1 MNNRIPYVFF
11 YKTKILFDNK
21 NVFAASDSQI
31 FTIFKF
37 FNFYFVSLA
46 TFVRRKM
53 RTRISK
59 ILMCFAA
66 LAMLLMSAVP
76 HHHHCFGADHS
87 EYICFASLEQEQDCC
102 LETENEHACHLHSIV
117 TLIGHIQNAPQ
128 CYSPMVAVV
137 PEIISLDNHNI
148 SGRSTEY
155 RILTAERLLPLISAD
170 RRASVPRRW
179 FLDNYS

>member
-1 MNNRIPYVFF
+1 
-11 YKTKILFDNK
+11 
-21 NVFAASDSQI
+21 
-31 FTIFKF
+31 
-37 FNFYFVSLA
+37 
-46 TFVRRKM
+46 M

-87 EYICFASLEQEQDCC
+87 EYICFANLEQEQDFC
-102 LETENEHACHLHSIV
+102 LETEDHHCHENEHACHLHSIV

-128 CYSPMVAVV
+128 YYSPMVAVV

-148 SGRSTEY
+148 SGRSTAY
-155 RILTAERLLPLISAD
+155 RILTAERLLPFYICGSTGF
-170 RRASVPRRW
+170 RAPPVV
-179 FLDNYS
+179 LG